1 MVAKFL
7 KLLFFG
13 LIVRPVVL
21 VVLGLNVVNRH
32 KLPLR
37 GPAIIAANHNSH
49 LDTMVLMSL
58 MPLRLLPKVRPVAA
72 ADYFL
77 SNGLLAWFSLN
88 VIGII
93 PLTRTPGADK
103 AQLFAG
109 CHEALAAGHI
119 LILFPEGSR
128 GEPEKMQPLKKGLFH
143 LAQPY
148 PGLRI
153 VPVVMHGLGK
163 AMPKGDPVLVPFN
176 CDVVAGDDVPA
187 TGDADDFVARL
198 GQAFA
203 QQLQLCLTR
212 TQLDDEPLP

>member
-1 MVAKFL
+1 MLAKVL

-21 VVLGLNVVNRH
+21 FMLGLNVVNRQ

-49 LDTMVLMSL
+49 LDTMTLMAL
-58 MPLRLLPKVRPVAA
+58 MPLHLLPKVRPVAA
-72 ADYFL
+72 ADYFMR
-77 SNGLLAWFSLN
+77 NGLLAWFSLN

-93 PLTRTPGADK
+93 PLTRTARVDK
-103 AQLFAG
+103 SQLFAE
-109 CHEALAAGHI
+109 CHAAIRAGHI
-119 LILFPEGSR
+119 LIIFPEGSR

-163 AMPKGDPVLVPFN
+163 AMPKGDPVIVPFN
-176 CDVVAGDDVPA
+176 CDVVVGDDVA
-187 TGDADDFVARL
+187 VAGDADDFIARL
-198 GQAFA
+198 GEAFA
-203 QQLQLCLTR
+203 EQMKLCLTR
-212 TQLDDEPLP
+212 TQLDEDPLP